1 MAKDITIR
9 VTGQNADGSLNVQ
22 QLDGANPFMSQP
34 STAMVPYNSSA
45 AMQPVAP
52 SSYRAKFLNIDVNF
66 ASEADY
72 LRADRALREMLES
85 QNAMGLGNLTI
96 TRGTGTASSWLRT
109 GASAAEAVA
118 GFLSGRNIRRKMDDL
133 DEALAEA
140 RAARQEL
147 ESFANDPV
155 LGKMVPALRRISMAE
170 RDVNEIGLSV
180 LEDQL
185 TAVDIQTGSG
195 VAKVAADL
203 LKDGPSL
210 GESSGLGTA
219 VAVGGAGLGLGLL
232 LSSNRDGERSRR
244 RR

>member
-1 MAKDITIR
+1 
-9 VTGQNADGSLNVQ
+9 
-22 QLDGANPFMSQP
+22 
-34 STAMVPYNSSA
+34 
-45 AMQPVAP
+45 
-52 SSYRAKFLNIDVNF
+52 
-66 ASEADY
+66 
-72 LRADRALREMLES
+72 
-85 QNAMGLGNLTI
+85 
-96 TRGTGTASSWLRT
+96 
-109 GASAAEAVA
+109 
-118 GFLSGRNIRRKMDDL
+118 
-133 DEALAEA
+133 
-140 RAARQEL
+140 
-147 ESFANDPV
+147 V